1 MELNI
6 DYPERRFRLWVYV
19 PSHSKLL
26 LRSGLETSGT
36 SRIDIAFGGV
46 LAVSLPVSMDGF
58 TIEKPDAQSIRSV
71 ATQLGPRLD
80 LDDLLIV
87 RGRDYS
93 GYIVA
98 SIIEIDESDRRMR
111 EQDKWGI
118 TPPG

>member
-1 MELNI
+1 MKLDI
-6 DYPERRFRLWVYV
+6 DYPERIFRLWIYV
-19 PSHSKLL
+19 PTHSKLL

-46 LAVSLPVSMDGF
+46 LAVSLPVSMEGL
-58 TIEKPDAQSIRSV
+58 TIGKPDSKSIRSV
-71 ATQLGPRLD
+71 AAQLGSRLN

-87 RGRDYS
+87 RGRDYG